1 MHKLI
6 AATLITA
13 LGVPALA
20 DKKSDHA
27 EMCVSV
33 GKIYGQAVELRKKR
47 RSERKA
53 KAELIASVE
62 ERYADTVPMIVGDVY
77 SRHRKDLD
85 QDFEAAFVA
94 QCSDIKP

>member
-1 MHKLI
+1 MRCLFALPLI
-6 AATLITA
+6 LALAT
-13 LGVPALA
+13 PALA
-20 DKKSDHA
+20 DSKSEHA
-27 EMCVSV
+27 EMCASV

-53 KAELIASVE
+53 KAELIAMVE

-85 QDFEAAFVA
+85 QDFGAAFET
-94 QCSDIKP
+94 QCNELKN